1 MLYIASAFSL
11 SMLQELPATVKVQE
25 ITPES
30 ARLLMYSEEWESCVG
45 HEGTARVLS
54 EILATEIRANRKA
67 VKLAEGDGLIVFQ
80 LMQRLP
86 EGKVLSEEEVR
97 EVVKSGNWRLL
108 LVTIRGE

>member
-11 SMLQELPATVKVQE
+11 SMLSELPATVKVQE

-30 ARLLMYSEEWESCVG
+30 ARLLMYSEEWESVIG

-80 LMQRLP
+80 LLRRLP
-86 EGKVLSEEEVR
+86 EGKVLNEDEVR
-97 EVVKSGNWRLL
+97 EIVESGEWKLL
-108 LVTIRGE
+108 LVTVRGE